1 MEDGPVKR
9 NIIYRVAIFSIFTFL
24 IASSVHGTVKTLKD
38 IIKEK
43 FPKSTVVKNKNKLD
57 VAKQIFDEV
66 LKFCK
71 EECTYGKPPENRTE
85 PTLPFEDFP
94 SAKENGKGNFVQCG
108 QLAGGLERLFER
120 AGLGS
125 HVKQVKYDHEV
136 WVKAKFKCF
145 DSNKSQNV
153 FEYQP
158 NTKIENFPASGT
170 LFVNHYFLEGVNMLK
185 GHFYDLTVG
194 EIFKSKE
201 ELFVDGGLLKKITID
216 LSQIGKK
223 FGKFNVIHFFY
234 SDNYV
239 LFPFAN
245 PNSAG
250 WEENYQGKNLVSNKA
265 YVAMTYKDFCSIKEK
280 DNDARWKL
288 MKSYFHIKYFSPK
301 NKITSQEIDDF
312 CKKSRVTIIDKF
324 KNLIWK
330 NKK

>member
-1 MEDGPVKR
+1 MKR
-9 NIIYRVAIFSIFTFL
+9 NIICRVAIFSVFTFL

-43 FPKSTVVKNKNKLD
+43 FPKSSVDKNKLG

-71 EECTYGKPPENRTE
+71 EECTYGKPLEVKNE
-85 PTLPFEDFP
+85 ATLPFEDFP

-108 QLAGGLERLFER
+108 ELAGGLERLFQR
-120 AGLGS
+120 SGLNS
-125 HVKQVKYDHEV
+125 CVKLARYDQEV

-170 LFVNHYFLEGVNMLK
+170 LFVNHYFLEGIKELK
-185 GHFYDLTVG
+185 GHWYDLTVG

-201 ELFVDGGLLKKITID
+201 EPFVGGGLLKKIIVD
-216 LSQIGKK
+216 LSKIDKK
-223 FGKFNVIHFFY
+223 FGKFNCLNFFY
-234 SDNYV
+234 ADNYV

-245 PNSAG
+245 QQSAG
-250 WEENYQGKNLVSNKA
+250 WEENYQGKNLISNKA
-265 YVAMTYKDFCSIKEK
+265 YVAMTFKDFCSIEEK
-280 DNDARWKL
+280 DNDARWEL
-288 MKSYFHIKYFSPK
+288 MKSYFQIHYFSTK
-301 NKITSQEIDDF
+301 NKVTFQEIEDF
-312 CKKSRVTIIDKF
+312 CKKSRVIIIDKV
-324 KNLIWK
+324 KNFIWK